1 MVLGISWASSVLFSY
16 VGLFDIV
23 VEALFL
29 MRKLLLANLP
39 SVRSSFLAFIGCIGV
54 LLYFASWIVP
64 LVSLL

>member
-1 MVLGISWASSVLFSY
+1 MVLGISWASGVLFSY
-16 VGLFDIV
+16 VGLFNIV

-29 MRKLLLANLP
+29 MSKLLLANLP
-39 SVRSSFLAFIGCIGV
+39 RSSFLAFIGCIGV